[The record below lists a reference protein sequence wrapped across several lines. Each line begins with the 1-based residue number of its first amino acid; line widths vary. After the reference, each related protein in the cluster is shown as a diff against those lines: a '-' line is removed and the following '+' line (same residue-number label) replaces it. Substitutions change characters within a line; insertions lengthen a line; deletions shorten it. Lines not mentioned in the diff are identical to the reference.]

1 MTDPENLTLP
11 PGEGVET
18 PPPAA
23 ATPVWLTPEFVLS
36 AVTKGLS
43 LLLIL
48 RLVTAEEATTLSAA
62 LTQCVEAG
70 FALAAGGFVV
80 WNWARN
86 RFGLQRLNL
95 ELQAQR
101 LETEAIRDAG
111 KQLERMEHLRM
122 NFDQQAL
129 DEITDAV
136 RTRLANEAAE
146 QE

>member
-1 MTDPENLTLP
+1 MTAPENLTLP
-11 PGEGVET
+11 PGEAAS

-23 ATPVWLTPEFVLS
+23 TTPEWLTPEFVLS

-86 RFGLQRLNL
+86 RFGVQRLNL
-95 ELQAQR
+95 ELQVQR
-101 LETEAIRDAG
+101 LETEAIRNAG
-111 KQLERMEHLRM
+111 EQLQRLQTFRL
-122 NFDQQAL
+122 QL
-129 DEITDAV
+129 DDETVDELTAAV
-136 RTRLANEAAE
+136 KDRLAKE
-146 QE
+146 